1 MSIGMPRRT
10 FLLAAGVA
18 ALTGLSL
25 AGHLVAHE
33 TGGGPDGDGWAP
45 RPYRRAVRMLALTPD
60 QQTKIRGIL
69 KNHADEILA
78 QRRAGV
84 ASRRALRA
92 AQRSQPLD
100 ENAIRNSARALGEVR
115 ADGAVLH
122 ARIRSEIWPLLT
134 PEQQDRAKTLRAKRE
149 GREERLENWLR
160 DGS

>member
-1 MSIGMPRRT
+1 MSIGTPRRI
-10 FLLAAGVA
+10 FFLAAGVA

-78 QRRAGV
+78 QRRAG
-84 ASRRALRA
+84 ADSRRALHA
-92 AQRSQPLD
+92 SQVSQPLD
-100 ENAIRNSARALGEVR
+100 ENAIRNSARALGEIR
-115 ADGAVLH
+115 ADGAVLR
-122 ARIRSEIWPLLT
+122 ARIRAEIWPVLT
-134 PEQQDRAKTLRAKRE
+134 PEQQEKASNLRAKR
-149 GREERLENWLR
+149 GIREQRLENWLR
-160 DGS
+160 QD